1 MADIRCFSLQIL
13 AKLRDKLMDNNNN
26 KVWDKT
32 VDVIVVGSGAGALT
46 AALRSHD
53 LGMRVLVVE
62 KSDVYGGT
70 SAISGGGIWIPDNH
84 QISQLGGE
92 DSEEKSISYLKN
104 IIGHDPGDGR
114 IEAFVGNAKKMLKYL
129 ENNTRVRYESQPA
142 YADYY
147 PEVEGGLPGYRS
159 MDPLPFD
166 ARELGDEFEKLRP
179 TTKATLML
187 GRMSMDMK
195 QARVMLTRSP
205 GFLPTTLKVMW
216 RYWSDLPWRF
226 KSSRDRL
233 LMLGNALVGA
243 LRASMMDRN
252 IPLWLS
258 SPMKNLITENDT
270 VIGIE
275 VEKDGKTL
283 RLKAQKGVILA
294 TGGFEQNQ
302 AMREQYLP
310 QPSHTSWSGT
320 PAGQNTGDGITAGM
334 ALGAEVAY
342 MEHAWWAPSTLP
354 PGEVQSQILFVERAL
369 PGSMM
374 VNSAGKRFCNEA
386 APYNDIGYDMYRADQ
401 EEGVTAAPCWFVFD
415 ARFRNR
421 YPCGPLLPGYAAPD
435 SRLPDHL
442 KKDDYYFRENT
453 LEALAEKIG
462 VDKEGL
468 LNTVREYNA
477 NAQKGI
483 DPEFNK
489 GKSLFD
495 RYYGDPTSPSS
506 PCNAPLEKGPFYAIK
521 VNAGDIGTKGGL
533 RTDVHARVLDRQG
546 QAIPGLYATGNTSAS
561 PMVQTYPG
569 AGATLGPAMT
579 FGYLAANHIKNDMQL
594 AQANVSVQQN
604 NKKESQNAVEV

>member
-1 MADIRCFSLQIL
+1 
-13 AKLRDKLMDNNNN
+13 MDNNNN